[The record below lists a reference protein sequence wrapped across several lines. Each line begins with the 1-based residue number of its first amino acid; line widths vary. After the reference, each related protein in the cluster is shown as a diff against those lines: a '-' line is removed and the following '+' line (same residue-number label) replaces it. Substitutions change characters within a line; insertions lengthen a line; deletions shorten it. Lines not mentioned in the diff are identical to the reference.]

1 MATENT
7 PPVGLALTDNQRLDW
22 IRLTRT
28 DGVGPRTFRTLINRF
43 GGAEA
48 ALEALPGL
56 LASQGRSALIVSK
69 AEAERELETAR
80 RYGVS
85 LIGMGEPD
93 YPPLLRMIDS
103 PPPLVGIRGDAALFR
118 RNAVG
123 IVGSRNASASGL
135 KMAETLARE
144 LGRAHCAVISGLAR
158 GIDARAHRASLAT
171 GTVAVL
177 AGGHDRIY
185 PAEHAEL
192 LDEIL
197 QNGAAISEMPMG
209 WEPRGR
215 DFPRRNRIISGLSH
229 GVIGVEAAI
238 RSGSLITARFAAEQ
252 GRDVFAVPGS
262 PLDPRSEGTNDLIRE
277 GATLIA
283 SATHVLQALAPVF
296 GREIGPPS
304 AQEDDPNAVLPPLW
318 DELDLGEPTFQA
330 ADAGFPVLYEFDD
343 NGPGG
348 NARPL
353 NRQDR
358 DIVLELL
365 GPSPLSVDDLI
376 RLSSLSARAVHLI
389 LFELELER
397 RLERHGGGLFS
408 LIPPAT

>member
-229 GVIGVEAAI
+229 GVIVVEAAI